1 MREEGGQ
8 CDSCGY
14 YLKNIIKF
22 LISHIGLVSLVIGYT
37 IVGAFTFERLE
48 AEHELQI
55 KKNMSSVRLKVSSG
69 DYVWCRCSVSD
80 ISNGDNSS
88 QNKL

>member
-1 MREEGGQ
+1 MREEGGGGGGDGGQ
-8 CDSCGY
+8 CGSCGY

-48 AEHELQI
+48 ADHERAV
-55 KKNMSSVRLKVSSG
+55 KANMSAVRLEVSA
-69 DYVWCRCSVSD
+69 
-80 ISNGDNSS
+80 
-88 QNKL
+88 